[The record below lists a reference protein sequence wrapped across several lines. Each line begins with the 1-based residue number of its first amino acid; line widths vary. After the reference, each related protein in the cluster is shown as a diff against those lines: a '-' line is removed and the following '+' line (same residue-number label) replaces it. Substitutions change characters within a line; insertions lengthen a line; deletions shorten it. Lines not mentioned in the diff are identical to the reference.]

1 HTPARPVCEQN
12 NKHCCGIRDVRKVT
26 VEQQRCCSCWPESH
40 NPERGGLIFTTRVQN
55 ADFILAVAFGRRS
68 FLRKGPRKVKKF
80 EVIETT
86 CDLELPNSA
95 DHVTLRMICSL
106 S

>member
-1 HTPARPVCEQN
+1 MLRSAKQACLQGMRAAT
-12 NKHCCGIRDVRKVT
+12 
-26 VEQQRCCSCWPESH
+26 
-40 NPERGGLIFTTRVQN
+40 
-55 ADFILAVAFGRRS
+55 AFN
-68 FLRKGPRKVKKF
+68 LRKVKKF

-95 DHVTLRMICSL
+95 DDVTLRMICFL